1 MAVPEGV
8 TPVYN
13 NIVVSVYG
21 FSMGFGIRGTNPDAI
36 VGSVYK
42 IGSNVYN
49 ISVSQKVGFLK
60 TAAFFATDLG
70 ETFTVVSKDDILITY
85 EDYTP

>member
-21 FSMGFGIRGTNPDAI
+21 FASGFGIRGANTNAL

-49 ISVSQKVGFLK
+49 ISVSQKVGFLR
-60 TAAFFATDLG
+60 TQAFFATDIG
-70 ETFTVVSKDDILITY
+70 ETFTVISKDDILITY
-85 EDYTP
+85 EDYIP

>member
-1 MAVPEGV
+1 MAAPEGV

-13 NIVVSVYG
+13 NVVVSVYG
-21 FSMGFGIRGTNPDAI
+21 GRSGFGIIGATPNAI

-49 ISVSQKVGFLK
+49 FSVMQKVGFLK
-60 TAAFFATDLG
+60 TEAFFATDLG
-70 ETFTVVSKDDILITY
+70 ETFIVLSKDDIKITY
-85 EDYTP
+85 EDYIP

>member
-13 NIVVSVYG
+13 NIVVSVHG
-21 FSMGFGIRGTNPDAI
+21 FSEGFGIRGTNPDAI

>member
-21 FSMGFGIRGTNPDAI
+21 FRSGFGIKGGTQNAL

-49 ISVSQKVGFLK
+49 ISVNTKVGFLR
-60 TAAFFATDLG
+60 TEAFFATDSG
-70 ETFTVVSKDDILITY
+70 DTFITIDKDDVLITY
-85 EDYTP
+85 VEPML